1 MPPSGRTQCLAFT
14 DEPPLPSHPTRH
26 TIARQWQLLKL
37 LPGRHPGM
45 SSTQLQA
52 ALAKVG
58 HTTSK
63 RTVERDLV
71 ELSAL
76 FPLHCNSK
84 GMPYGWYWQPGL
96 SLDEAQQLQPDALA
110 PVRQI
115 GLRAW
120 VDDALARRLEQQP
133 LSTDMQL
140 APQQYGGAALAATV
154 DDSRALMGWL
164 LSQAGSIRVL
174 APASLRTAL
183 LEQQRQSLALHE
195 ECS

>member
-1 MPPSGRTQCLAFT
+1 MPPPRSAKRLAFM

-52 ALAKVG
+52 ALSSVG
-58 HTTSK
+58 HSTSK

-96 SLDEAQQLQPDALA
+96 SLGEARHLQPDALS
-110 PVRQI
+110 PVRQVV
-115 GLRAW
+115 LRAW
-120 VDDALARRLEQQP
+120 VDDALARRLEHQP
-133 LSTDMQL
+133 LSSDMQL
-140 APQQYGGAALAATV
+140 TPQQDGGASLQATV
-154 DDSRALMGWL
+154 DDGRALMGWL
-164 LSQAGSIRVL
+164 LSQAGSIRVQGPQ
-174 APASLRTAL
+174 ALREAL
-183 LEQQRQSLALHE
+183 LEQMRQSLALHDD
-195 ECS
+195 CQ

>member
-1 MPPSGRTQCLAFT
+1 M
-14 DEPPLPSHPTRH
+14 PSHPTRH
-26 TIARQWQLLKL
+26 TIARQWELLKL

-45 SSTQLQA
+45 SSMQLQA
-52 ALAKVG
+52 ALSLVG

-96 SLDEAQQLQPDALA
+96 SLAEAQQLQPDALSA
-110 PVRQI
+110 VRQI
-115 GLRAW
+115 ALRAW
-120 VDDALARRLEQQP
+120 VDDTLARCLEQQP

-140 APQQYGGAALAATV
+140 TPQQDGGATLAATV

-164 LSQAGSIRVL
+164 LSQAGAIRVQ
-174 APASLRTAL
+174 APESLRAAL
-183 LEQQRQSLALHE
+183 LEQLRQSLALHDD
-195 ECS
+195 CH

>member
-1 MPPSGRTQCLAFT
+1 MPPPRNAKRLALT

-26 TIARQWQLLKL
+26 TIARQWELLKL

-45 SSTQLQA
+45 SSMQLQA
-52 ALAKVG
+52 ALSLVG

-96 SLDEAQQLQPDALA
+96 SLAEAQQLQPDALSA
-110 PVRQI
+110 VRQI
-115 GLRAW
+115 ALRAW
-120 VDDALARRLEQQP
+120 VDDTLARRLEQQP

-140 APQQYGGAALAATV
+140 TPQQDGGATLAATV

-164 LSQAGSIRVL
+164 LSQAGAIRVQ
-174 APASLRTAL
+174 APESLRAAL
-183 LEQQRQSLALHE
+183 LEQLRQSLALHD
-195 ECS
+195 ECH

>member
-1 MPPSGRTQCLAFT
+1 M
-14 DEPPLPSHPTRH
+14 PSHPTRH

-52 ALAKVG
+52 ALTTVG

-71 ELSAL
+71 ELAAL

-96 SLDEAQQLQPDALA
+96 SLGEAQQLQPDELA
-110 PVRQI
+110 PPEQVE
-115 GLRAW
+115 LLAW
-120 VDDALARRLEQQP
+120 VDDALAQRLEAQP
-133 LSTDMQL
+133 LAADMQL
-140 APQQYGGAALAATV
+140 TAQPGGGATLVATV
-154 DDSRALMGWL
+154 DDNRALMGWL
-164 LSQAGSIRVL
+164 LSQAGSIRVQAPQALRL
-174 APASLRTAL
+174 AM
-183 LEQQRQSLALHE
+183 LEQLRQSLALHDGG
-195 ECS
+195 C